1 MAQRLGNLG
10 GISKLRIGLLE
21 HKCRTEPQSSLQCL
35 ALAMFAGAS
44 MVKLGGRGPALPLSS
59 SEVAQRPSC
68 ALPGPEW
75 KDWGS
80 SYTLHHWGIA
90 HGDQSSQP
98 PRNQPTPHSHQHST
112 SLRDVWTSGEL
123 PDLRTNNSPGRTDLP
138 EHPCRSLKFQLYLP
152 QQEFWL
158 NPIVAD
164 GSWWLRAPKS
174 RNIQKGLLKDLNLEV
189 AWDFH
194 WKLHHVLSCAHVWA
208 VYPVPSSFYS
218 WTPPKTPWFT

>member
-44 MVKLGGRGPALPLSS
+44 MVKLGGKGPALPLSL
-59 SEVAQRPSC
+59 SEVVQRPPC

-80 SYTLHHWGIA
+80 GYTLHHWRIA

-98 PRNQPTPHSHQHST
+98 ARNQPMTPHSHQHST

-123 PDLRTNNSPGRTDLP
+123 PDLRTNKSPVRTDLP
-138 EHPCRSLKFQLYLP
+138 EHPCPEIS
-152 QQEFWL
+152 
-158 NPIVAD
+158 IVPPSA
-164 GSWWLRAPKS
+164 GILTKPHRGWWKLMVKS
-174 RNIQKGLLKDLNLEV
+174 PEIQKYPEGTIEGPEFGGSLGFPLEI
-189 AWDFH
+189 A
-194 WKLHHVLSCAHVWA
+194 SC
-208 VYPVPSSFYS
+208 FELR
-218 WTPPKTPWFT
+218 TCLGC